1 MHMIHAL
8 ISPAVGVVMWAGSV
22 GAVGYAAKKITGAEF
37 SEKKLPVMAVS
48 GAFVFAAQM
57 INFTIPGTGSSG
69 HIGGGILLAALLGE
83 FPALLTLS
91 AVLIIQCLFFA
102 DGGLLAL
109 GANIFNMGVIPCLI
123 VFPLVFRPI
132 LKKGITK
139 SRLSAAACISAIFG
153 LQLGAFGVVLETQ
166 ASDITQL
173 PFLTFLMLMQPIHLA
188 IGVGEGLVT
197 AAVLAFVY
205 QMRPELIESAVLKDR
220 LTTAA
225 SVKKVTVV
233 LAILAVL
240 IGGGLSVFASTH
252 PDGLEWSMEKV
263 TGSGEMEAAGK
274 VYDTASM
281 IQEKTAFLP
290 DYDFAA
296 GEGSGTSV
304 SGIVG
309 AILTSMLALVSG
321 CLVVAVKKWKKQ
333 GMDKKEK

>member
-1 MHMIHAL
+1 MHMIDSL
-8 ISPAVGVVMWAGSV
+8 VSPAVGAVMWAGSA
-22 GAVGYAAKKITGAEF
+22 GAVSYAAKRIAGAEF

-91 AVLIIQCLFFA
+91 AVLVIQCLFFA

-109 GANIFNMGVIPCLI
+109 GANIFNMGVIPCFV
-123 VFPLVFRPI
+123 VFPLVFRPL
-132 LKKGITK
+132 LKRGITK
-139 SRLSAAACISAIFG
+139 GRLSAVAFISSVLG

-166 ASDITQL
+166 ASGITQL
-173 PFLTFLMLMQPIHLA
+173 PFRTFVMMMQPIHLA

-197 AAVLAFVY
+197 AAVLIFVH
-205 QMRPELIESAVLKDR
+205 QMRPELIECAVTGEKIE
-220 LTTAA
+220 
-225 SVKKVTVV
+225 SVFSVRKVTVV

-240 IGGGLSVFASTH
+240 VGGGLSLFASTH

-263 TGSGEMEAAGK
+263 TGSGEMEADGS
-274 VYDTASM
+274 VYDTASS

-296 GEGSGTSV
+296 GEGTGTSV
-304 SGIVG
+304 SGVVG
-309 AILTSMLALVSG
+309 AVLTSMLALVSG
-321 CLVVAVKKWKKQ
+321 FVIVAVRKWKKQ
-333 GMDKKEK
+333 RLAQKEK

>member
-1 MHMIHAL
+1 MHMIDAL
-8 ISPAVGVVMWAGSV
+8 VSPAVGAVMWAGSA
-22 GAVGYAAKKITGAEF
+22 GAVGYAAKRITGAEF

-91 AVLIIQCLFFA
+91 AVLVIQCLFFA

-109 GANIFNMGVIPCLI
+109 GANIFNMGVIPCLV
-123 VFPLVFRPI
+123 VFPLVFRPV

-139 SRLSAAACISAIFG
+139 RRLSAVAFISSVFG

-166 ASDITQL
+166 ASGITQL
-173 PFLTFLMLMQPIHLA
+173 PFRTFVMMMQPIHLA

-197 AAVLAFVY
+197 AAVLIFVH
-205 QMRPELIESAVLKDR
+205 QMRPELIESAVTGETLEGVS
-220 LTTAA
+220 

-240 IGGGLSVFASTH
+240 VGGGLSLFASTH

-263 TGSGEMEAAGK
+263 TGSGEMEAAGS
-274 VYDTASM
+274 VYDTASS

-296 GEGSGTSV
+296 GKGTGTSV
-304 SGIVG
+304 SGVVG
-309 AILTSMLALVSG
+309 AVLTSMLALVSG
-321 CLVVAVKKWKKQ
+321 FVIVAVRKWKKQ
-333 GMDKKEK
+333 RLAKKEK